1 MIKIKSYLL
10 MAMSFFCISASN
22 VALANT
28 NASTL
33 ATIKA
38 RGELS
43 CGVHTGLPGFSS
55 MNSKGQWVGIDAEFC
70 RAVAS
75 AVLGDPT
82 KVRYVPLSV
91 TQRFTALQTG
101 EVDLLSRNSTWT
113 MQRDTQLGISF
124 TVVNF
129 YDGQGFLVKKKA
141 NIKSVKD
148 LDGARICFLNGT
160 QTAITL
166 GDYFRK
172 NNLKFRPVFMDDL
185 KSVILAYTE
194 GRCDAYSTDASQL
207 SSIRVNDMKNPEEH
221 AVLPIRISKS
231 PLGPVVRQGDDQW
244 RNLVSWVHYAM
255 IIAEELG
262 VTSKNVDSPEFDNV
276 GEAQRLL
283 GKNKQNLGTGI
294 GLDPQWAYRV
304 IKYVGNYGEIFDKTL
319 GKDSFLKLDRG
330 QNALWSDGGL
340 QYAPPF

>member
-1 MIKIKSYLL
+1 MIKRAF
-10 MAMSFFCISASN
+10 MVMSFLYLSLISGWAM
-22 VALANT
+22 ANK
-28 NASTL
+28 NGSTL
-33 ATIKA
+33 AAIKDK
-38 RGELS
+38 GVLS

-55 MNSKGQWVGIDAEFC
+55 MNSKGQWIGIDAEFC

-101 EVDLLSRNSTWT
+101 EVDLLARNTTWT
-113 MQRDTQLGISF
+113 MQRDTQLGVAF

-129 YDGQGFLVKKKA
+129 YDGQGFLVKEKA
-141 NIKSVKD
+141 NIKSVRD
-148 LDGARICFLNGT
+148 LNGARICFLNGT
-160 QTAITL
+160 QTAIML

-172 NNLKFRPVFMDDL
+172 NNLTYRPVFMDDL
-185 KSVILAYTE
+185 KSIILAYTE
-194 GRCDAYSTDASQL
+194 GRCDSYSTDASQL
-207 SSIRVNDMKNPEEH
+207 SSIRINDMKNPDEH
-221 AVLPIRISKS
+221 IVLPIRITKG

-262 VTSKNVDSPEFDNV
+262 VTSQNVDSSEFDSD

-283 GKNKQNLGTGI
+283 GRNKHNLGTGI
-294 GLDPQWAYRV
+294 GLDQQWAYRV
-304 IKYVGNYGEIFDKTL
+304 IKYVGNYGEVFDRTV

-330 QNALWSDGGL
+330 QNALWSNGGL